1 MYLLGNNPRT
11 SVATELDPHSM
22 HCQKMMLSLVL
33 YSIVI
38 SKYSLMENTLVD
50 SKENLQNDN

>member
-38 SKYSLMENTLVD
+38 IDYHETKQELGMTIITYHN
-50 SKENLQNDN
+50 